1 MPRIRLKRVYEK
13 ADQSDGRRILVDRV
27 WPRGISRAKAR
38 IDYWA
43 KDAAPSNE
51 LRKWYGHD
59 PEKWEAFKTRYI
71 DELKAN
77 PEAVKELLDNLCRDR
92 TTTFVYSS
100 KEAEKNNAVVLKEF
114 IEQNKWYGA
123 PCKGI

>member
-43 KDAAPSNE
+43 KDSAPSNE

-77 PEAVKELLDNLCRDR
+77 PEAVNELLDNLCRGR